1 MNSLPLWFSSLF
13 ALANGASA
21 SVNNCCKRY
30 FTHLHEGGHFEISRT
45 SQDICL
51 DIDVFRP
58 FYRLNVLVNSEQRTA
73 NRMEKQRRER
83 KVAV

>member
-21 SVNNCCKRY
+21 SVNNFCKRY
-30 FTHLHEGGHFEISRT
+30 FQHLHEGGHFEISRT

-51 DIDVFRP
+51 DIDVFRL
-58 FYRLNVLVNSEQRTA
+58 FYRLNVSVGEQRTA
-73 NRMEKQRRER
+73 NSE
-83 KVAV
+83 